1 MLRLFC
7 QVEPIRK
14 RVHIAYASTGR
25 PEALIRLLQLG
36 EELLQVGDFPVQ
48 RGYGIRHGLK
58 CLFCTH

>member
-1 MLRLFC
+1 M
-7 QVEPIRK
+7 
-14 RVHIAYASTGR
+14 AYAIARR
-25 PEALIRLLQLG
+25 PEVLIRLLQLG